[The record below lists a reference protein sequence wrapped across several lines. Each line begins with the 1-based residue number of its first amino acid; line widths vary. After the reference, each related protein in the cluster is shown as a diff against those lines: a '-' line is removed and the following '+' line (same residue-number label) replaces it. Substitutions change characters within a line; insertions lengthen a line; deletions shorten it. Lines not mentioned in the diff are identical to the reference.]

1 MNAIGKI
8 LVVFIAAASLSFLAF
23 AAALRNGGLDWVAEM
38 KAPDLQKEFVFST
51 EAGEKTTYSVRHRR
65 SDSPVIERTPVQAE
79 TVLKARSRLEQD
91 NNKLLQELN
100 PQPAQLQAA
109 IKSTQDAITVDK
121 KGVEAR
127 EQELDGAI
135 AKTWNEIQAV
145 GDALSESTIQT
156 QDVLKTAQERR
167 EENYRLTN
175 QLDLLRNDTF
185 AAIEQKKV
193 LQDELRRLE
202 DIKRRS
208 QRRNE
213 QLKLQVGEGY

>member
-1 MNAIGKI
+1 MNTIGKI
-8 LVVFIAAASLSFLAF
+8 LVVFIAASSLSFMAF
-23 AAALRNGGLDWVAEM
+23 AGALRNGGLDWVAEM

-65 SDSPVIERTPVQAE
+65 SESVVSERTPVQAE
-79 TVLKARSRLEQD
+79 TILKARKRLEED
-91 NNKLLQELN
+91 NNKRLQELN

-109 IKSTQDAITVDK
+109 IKSTQDAIVVDK

-127 EQELDGAI
+127 EQELSEAVT
-135 AKTWNEIQAV
+135 KTWNEIQAV

-167 EENYRLTN
+167 EEAYRLTT

-202 DIKRRS
+202 DNKRRLE
-208 QRRNE
+208 RRNE
-213 QLKLQVGEGY
+213 QLKQQLGEGY

>member
-1 MNAIGKI
+1 MNTIGKI

-23 AAALRNGGLDWVAEM
+23 AGALRNGGLDWVAEM

-65 SDSPVIERTPVQAE
+65 SDTAVLERSPVQAD
-79 TVLKARSRLEQD
+79 TVLSARKRLEVD

-109 IKSTQDAITVDK
+109 IKSTQDSIVTDK
-121 KGVEAR
+121 KGVEIR
-127 EQELDGAI
+127 EQELHDLV
-135 AKTWNEIQAV
+135 AKTWGLIQSV
-145 GDALSESTIQT
+145 GDALSEFTIQT
-156 QDVLKTAQERR
+156 QEVLKTAQERR
-167 EENYRLTN
+167 EEAYRLTN
-175 QLDLLRNDTF
+175 QLDMLRNDTY

-202 DIKRRS
+202 DNRRRLE
-208 QRRNE
+208 RRNE
-213 QLKLQVGEGY
+213 QLKQQLGEGY